1 MFADGSSD
9 DRTAL
14 FFMPSFTPS
23 PVPGQLG
30 CELDESGAIVIDEDG
45 RRAFPGCLPPGMRRP
60 TRRRSCSRWQPGARR
75 LLADGVRLFIQ
86 GGAVLLLAL
95 ALGAQI
101 ATGFAGALLMLL
113 IGTLEES

>member
-1 MFADGSSD
+1 MFAAGGCD
-9 DRTAL
+9 DRQE
-14 FFMPSFTPS
+14 
-23 PVPGQLG
+23 G
-30 CELDESGAIVIDEDG
+30 G
-45 RRAFPGCLPPGMRRP
+45 RARVG
-60 TRRRSCSRWQPGARR
+60 SRVARR